1 MQISVQIAQSVQLHY
16 QRQQH
21 LDLLRSSPSQ
31 ASLAINTSGVFMS
44 NPPSAIPPS
53 TWLTGTQ
60 AWDQF
65 VATHPELGLKSG
77 RWAFHNF
84 LRFHRQ
90 TLIDADAIRKAR
102 KRFWIANPQRMFPLA
117 FDFLTG
123 HDPGKLS
130 APKTSSVATNDHQ
143 F

>member
-1 MQISVQIAQSVQLHY
+1 IAQSVQLHY